1 MTERFTFPMTEAGL
15 TLALELTLSLRAA
28 GHRTRTAE
36 RLIKGFAVVT
46 VIMTPRTRPTRSE
59 RGWTCPWRHD
69 HSDHGEA
76 LDQALGGARAMP
88 SSA

>member
-1 MTERFTFPMTEAGL
+1 MDCEHFTFPTTEAGL

-59 RGWTCPWRHD
+59 RGCSGR
-69 HSDHGEA
+69 
-76 LDQALGGARAMP
+76 
-88 SSA
+88 